1 METLA
6 LPVECLTIIFENLS
20 YEKLG
25 VKNYS
30 FTILHSCILVN
41 KIWCATAIPIL
52 WRNPWNWLIEG
63 LYLNRLTLL
72 TATFISCLPKEI
84 KNMITKNHIKMKKW
98 MKNGTSFDY
107 PYFMNG
113 LDYSWL
119 YFSIN
124 IFLKENF
131 KIRKEIFKNEY
142 KTILL
147 KELCKLFM
155 KRRATQTLYNLKK
168 FYITGWIPSEI
179 IFGISKICKNIEEIR
194 INNFHIDDDEEII
207 ITLIQEQKFLK
218 KFSFEI
224 KFEDKFIEFSFL
236 RFEKILKSKSKNLEL
251 LKLSPICFCMDTFIE
266 YIDINFISFKQIS
279 SLIRNTNHNLEIIT
293 IIWLEGID
301 EIEYYKIFIETIIF
315 NCPNLK
321 EFYGKFD
328 YNYIPLLCKNCIHLK
343 KLQFKDFNI
352 LDFSKILKQI
362 GDVIPIN
369 LSKFYLPLCW
379 NFNSDSLEYFLK
391 KCLIRLNNPLY
402 FNIYEGEKHE
412 KIIKSFK
419 ELNVLVKKDD
429 ILYTAIFT
437 NAAPLNTVPQN
448 PSSSLTAR
456 SALNLNSDASAIYHA
471 KKRRGIIIPELDLS
485 DSDTIRPKIIKNRMI
500 KRNPINYNAAN
511 HSTKDAV
518 SQEKRAQDKK
528 RAQKKERRSIVWK
541 VDENILFKRNEK

>member
-155 KRRATQTLYNLKK
+155 KRSYNLNQLNYNNQYQKRYDYYNKIRVDDYINLIYLPGATQTLYNLKK

-207 ITLIQEQKFLK
+207 ITLIQEQNFLK

-236 RFEKILKSKSKNLEL
+236 RFEKILKSKSKNLES

-266 YIDINFISFKQIS
+266 CYNLKELNLIDERLQFNENILENFSKNSKLSKLLKLDIDINFISFKQIS

-429 ILYTAIFT
+429 ILY
-437 NAAPLNTVPQN
+437 
-448 PSSSLTAR
+448 
-456 SALNLNSDASAIYHA
+456 
-471 KKRRGIIIPELDLS
+471 
-485 DSDTIRPKIIKNRMI
+485 
-500 KRNPINYNAAN
+500 
-511 HSTKDAV
+511 
-518 SQEKRAQDKK
+518 
-528 RAQKKERRSIVWK
+528 SIMV
-541 VDENILFKRNEK
+541 